1 MRASSRAFSKK
12 RSLSHGR
19 GQELQENYDNY
30 PGAILSISKCRR
42 NRRKNR
48 SALQSESI
56 VVVRFGL
63 RGRCKRDA
71 KPGTRRLRR
80 GKVAGA
86 FVEFYSRFSEG
97 GNRRGRKGGFER
109 RAPNRE
115 RDFARIDGR
124 AMPFRSR
131 VAAQAFWWRRESVR
145 SVREIDD
152 AR

>member
-19 GQELQENYDNY
+19 GQELQESNDNY
-30 PGAILSISKCRR
+30 PGAILSIPKCRR

-71 KPGTRRLRR
+71 KPGTHRSRR

-97 GNRRGRKGGFER
+97 GNRRGRKGGFGR

-131 VAAQAFWWRRESVR
+131 VAAQAFWWQRESVR